1 MSERVSV
8 IVNPAAGRGRGA
20 RILGRVT
27 AAFADVGVT
36 EILLTRS
43 RGHES
48 TLASDAIERG
58 ATTIV
63 VVGGDGTTTHVANAI
78 MHSAS
83 DARLAIIP
91 AGTGNDFAKIL
102 GTDKCDP
109 ATLAVK
115 VVEPGN
121 THVDVGKVEDHYFL
135 NCCGFGFDVAVLE
148 RVLRG
153 SWLRG
158 NSVYLYTALSELLAY
173 RGFDVR
179 ISGEARRHLLLVV
192 ANTEFF
198 GGMFRIAPGAQVSD
212 GELDLVTVLDI
223 PPARRLAV
231 LAAAAK
237 GTHFRFPECSMERA
251 PSFELS
257 FPAPPTYE
265 TDGELHSAAS
275 ADLTVSSCPA
285 ALRVVT
291 GPGSEPRTRVT

>member
-20 RILGRVT
+20 RILPRVSK
-27 AAFADVGVT
+27 AFGDVGVS
-36 EILLTRS
+36 EMLLTRS
-43 RGHES
+43 RGHE
-48 TLASDAIERG
+48 TDLTRDAIDRG

-78 MHSAS
+78 LNSGA

-102 GTDKCDP
+102 GTDKRDVRDV
-109 ATLAVK
+109 ARMS
-115 VVEPGN
+115 VEPGN
-121 THVDVGKVEDHYFL
+121 THVDVGRIEDHYFL

-148 RVLRG
+148 GTLRRG
-153 SWLRG
+153 WLRG

-179 ISGEARRHLLLVV
+179 VAGETRRHLLLVV
-192 ANTEFF
+192 ANTEYF

-212 GELDLVTVLDI
+212 GELDMVTVLDI
-223 PPARRLAV
+223 PPSRRISM
-231 LAAAAK
+231 LAAATK
-237 GTHFRFPECSMERA
+237 GTHFRFPECTLERA
-251 PSFELS
+251 RAFHLS
-257 FPAPPTYE
+257 FPSPPTYE

-291 GPGSEPRTRVT
+291 ASAQ